1 MPPYAAEPSVQTY
14 PPFTISAVSPGIPN
28 YSFGFYTP
36 YVDAP
41 NLQVEHAETLPTT
54 ATAGKQFALWS
65 FAGTALQM
73 AREIL
78 WEVQYP
84 GGAPATVDVRLQGAM
99 RDVEAEY
106 YDIDSTTNVAGEKK
120 QVAIFRVN
128 FVRIKVQASTGSATT
143 VIAKFLL

>member
-28 YSFGFYTP
+28 YSWGSYTP
-36 YVDAP
+36 YADAP
-41 NLQVEHAETLPTT
+41 NLNVEHAETFP
-54 ATAGKQFALWS
+54 ANGTAGKQFALWS
-65 FAGTALQM
+65 FAGTALQQ
-73 AREIL
+73 AREIF

-106 YDIDSTTNVAGEKK
+106 YDIDSTTNVLGEKK
-120 QVAIFRVN
+120 QVGIFRVN
-128 FVRIKVQASTGSATT
+128 FLRIKVVASTGSPANL
-143 VIAKFLL
+143 IAKFII